1 MKRTFLFLPVSILVS
16 GLAAG
21 AAPVVRTITGNPLT
35 INVGDDASFQIFNQT
50 IGATQ
55 GQIFPPDCP
64 TDTGD
69 MGVFL
74 RTGSNLIAPDF
85 IEHICGSAA
94 GGIGSFQPWNNRSI
108 SAVTGSGTST
118 DPFAVTVMADA
129 TPASDLLMA
138 MLVTYVNG
146 NGYFTIDIGFNSA
159 NAVTYDVFLGAD
171 LYLAGDDFGIPFRI
185 AASGSVGGQTCSG
198 TPYTIL
204 LVPLT
209 ASTGYTARSYGQVWS
224 EIGAGTLDDIVD
236 TGCEDDGAALEWA
249 GRTLAPG
256 GIDTIIAAASF
267 GEIPPIAQCTPPGA
281 PGNPTIA
288 VTADSSL
295 PVTAT
300 DYVTYHW
307 DPPSTGGPQDGYQYQ
322 INSDTPQ
329 RTTDN
334 TLDFQGPLGL
344 RPDAPVTLSVFAFA
358 CSPEQDGPTAQ
369 SPPYSLAPPVASFS
383 VSSPTASVG
392 GPLVFTDT
400 SSPQA
405 TSWLWFFGD
414 TIESSS
420 NNPTHTYGA
429 PGAYTVFLVATNG
442 SGSSVSAPQTILVT
456 AGGGAGPASRRE
468 PRGPHPGR
476 DDGPDFPS
484 GRPAPTT
491 GPPRQVWSLGTLRLA
506 ERNRTFLALSSVEGT
521 IAYVRFELSGS
532 LVAER
537 RIQLLAGETATVD
550 LGAYPGWN
558 HNLPVDVRV
567 VADRPVTAAL
577 ESEE

>member
-1 MKRTFLFLPVSILVS
+1 MKRVFLFLQVSVLVS

-21 AAPVVRTITGNPLT
+21 AAPVVRTISGNPLT
-35 INVGDDASFQIFNQT
+35 INVGDDTSFQIFNSSVP
-50 IGATQ
+50 GS
-55 GQIFPPDCP
+55 GQIYP
-64 TDTGD
+64 TTCTSDTAD
-69 MGVFL
+69 MGVFI

-85 IEHICGSAA
+85 GEHPCGSAT
-94 GGIGSFQPWNNRSI
+94 GGIGSQAWNNRTI
-108 SAVTGSGTST
+108 SAVTGSGTSS

-129 TPASDLLMA
+129 TPASDILMA

-146 NGYFTIDIGFNSA
+146 QGYFTISVGFNSA
-159 NAVTYDVFLGAD
+159 NAVTYDAFLGAD
-171 LYLAGDDFGIPFRI
+171 LYLASSDSGIPFRI
-185 AASGSVGGQTCSG
+185 PASGSVGGQTCSG

-209 ASTGYTARSYGQVWS
+209 ASTGYTARSFGQVWFQ
-224 EIGAGTLDDIVD
+224 IGTGALDDIVD
-236 TGCEDDGAALEWA
+236 NTGCEDDGAALEWA
-249 GRTLAPG
+249 GRSIGAG
-256 GIDTIIAAASF
+256 GTDVILAAASF

-307 DPPSTGGPQDGYQYQ
+307 DPASTGGPQDGYQYQ

-344 RPDAPVTLSVFAFA
+344 RPDAPVTLSVFGFA
-358 CSPEQDGPTAQ
+358 CSPEQDGPTSQ

-392 GPLVFTDT
+392 GPLIFTDT

-414 TIESSS
+414 NGEETS
-420 NNPTHTYGA
+420 NNPTHIYAASG
-429 PGAYTVFLVATNG
+429 GYTVFLVATNG
-442 SGSSVSAPQTILVT
+442 SGSSVSAPQTIIVT

-468 PRGPHPGR
+468 PLRPHPGQ
-476 DDGPDFPS
+476 DDGPGLTS
-484 GRPAPTT
+484 ARPALSPES
-491 GPPRQVWSLGTLRLA
+491 PRQNWSLGTLRLA
-506 ERNRTFLALSSVEGT
+506 ERNRTFLALSSAEGT
-521 IAYVRFELSGS
+521 IAYLRFERAGAL
-532 LVAER
+532 LAER
-537 RIQLLAGETATVD
+537 RLQLLAGETARVD
-550 LGAYPGWN
+550 LGAYPGWD
-558 HNLPVDVRV
+558 HDLPVDVRV